1 MKSDVNIQQI
11 NELKDNVSTLYKTV
25 YQGNGTPSLINQVT
39 KLEHRICSLEDKLE
53 QSFTSIDTEMTLK
66 FKNITDVVNERFNNI
81 SYQIANEFEKKR
93 TEQGYKWNFKTSVF
107 TAFVAGIGSLLTIV
121 VTEVFKRI

>member
-1 MKSDVNIQQI
+1 MKNDVNIQQI

-39 KLEHRICSLEDKLE
+39 KLEHRISSLEDKLD
-53 QSFTSIDTEMTLK
+53 QSFASIDTEMTLK

-93 TEQGYKWNFKTSVF
+93 VEQGHKWNFKTSVL
-107 TAFVAGIGSLLTIV
+107 TACIAGIGSIVTIL
-121 VTEVFKRI
+121 VTEIFKRI

>member
-1 MKSDVNIQQI
+1 MKTDVNAQQLS
-11 NELKDNVSTLYKTV
+11 ELKDNVSTLYKTV

-39 KLEHRICSLEDKLE
+39 KLEHRITSLEEKLD
-53 QSFTSIDTEMTLK
+53 QSFASIDTEMTLK

-93 TEQGYKWNFKTSVF
+93 VESSHRWNFKTSVF
-107 TAFVAGIGSLLTIV
+107 TACVAGVGSIVTLLI
-121 VTEVFKRI
+121 TEFFKRI